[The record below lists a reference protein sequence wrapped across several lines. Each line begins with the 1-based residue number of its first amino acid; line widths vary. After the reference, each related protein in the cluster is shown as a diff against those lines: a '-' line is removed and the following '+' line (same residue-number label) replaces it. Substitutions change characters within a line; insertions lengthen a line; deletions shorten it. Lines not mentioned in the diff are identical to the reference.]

1 MTNPPTPPNK
11 RLFGLPPELN
21 DQIISKLNYED
32 LRSLRATCHSASELI
47 PLTTLKTL
55 RRHIKAKLL
64 DEEATDYKQREIRYG
79 NMVQW
84 AREFPT
90 VHRTWY
96 TNDAICNIHANFIT
110 RACRLNCY
118 ACLQTLPRECFTDSQ
133 VMGSR
138 SLGHKDAER
147 RFCKVCGVKKGIW
160 ARGTT
165 IKEAKGT
172 WVVCKG
178 CAAIRAADSKYKR
191 DGVCSAE
198 CLARVNHEDL
208 KITSKPCASK
218 ESNYIS
224 QHSTTTAESNET
236 KTFGTRATRCLRCWS
251 INHTEKVADGELA
264 LHLCKGCEAL
274 THTRARKPSI
284 ASGKSA

>member
-1 MTNPPTPPNK
+1 MADSSTTRNT
-11 RLFGLPPELN
+11 RLFGLPTELN
-21 DQIISKLNYED
+21 DQIISKLNYQD
-32 LRSLRATCHSASELI
+32 LCSLRATCHSASALI

-55 RRHIKAKLL
+55 RQNIKAKLL
-64 DEEATDYKQREIRYG
+64 DEEATDYAQREIRYG
-79 NMVQW
+79 NMAHW
-84 AREFPT
+84 ARAFPT
-90 VHRTWY
+90 ERRTWY

-118 ACLQTLPRECFTDSQ
+118 ACLQNLPRECFTDSQ

-178 CAAIRAADSKYKR
+178 CASIRTADSKYKR
-191 DGVCSAE
+191 DGVCSAQ
-198 CLARVNHEDL
+198 CLSQVIKEYQNT
-208 KITSKPCASK
+208 TSKPCTSK
-218 ESNYIS
+218 GTSYIS
-224 QHSTTTAESNET
+224 QNSSTSAESHET
-236 KTFGTRATRCLRCWS
+236 RTSNTRATRCLRCWAIS
-251 INHTEKVADGELA
+251 HTEKVADGELA
-264 LHLCKGCEAL
+264 LHLCKECEAF
-274 THTRARKPSI
+274 TRS
-284 ASGKSA
+284 S